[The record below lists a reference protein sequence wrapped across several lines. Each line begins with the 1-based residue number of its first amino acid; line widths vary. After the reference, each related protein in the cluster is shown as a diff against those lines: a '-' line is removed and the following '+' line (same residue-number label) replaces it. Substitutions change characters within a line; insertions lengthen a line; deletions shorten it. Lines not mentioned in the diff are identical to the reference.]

1 MKAKARSHS
10 ASGGLP
16 CPIEDQRS
24 GRASGMRHASLARL
38 IQAAIPDLLEQMN
51 DPTHNVTYKRKR
63 TYSSLFNNN

>member
-38 IQAAIPDLLEQMN
+38 IPAAIPDLPEQMK
-51 DPTHNVTYKRKR
+51 DTTRNVTYRRKR
-63 TYSSLFNNN
+63 TYTSLCKG